1 MVFVITLSYFF
12 LALESADLFPMTI
25 FCFSIYHLRSY
36 ACQPTIIII
45 YVFNFAMFGTH
56 LKFSPVFVWHLQ
68 RQRERER
75 GKDWWSS
82 LSSSK
87 WQREGSSV
95 WLRRMEKK
103 ENAWVENSFFIIS
116 KWQVTRV
123 NCAKS
128 PATNTSYSMEEWCW
142 RSKSVKSTFFMVPN
156 SLLCEMK
163 FDGFSL
169 ENCFSFSGAL
179 YFWFF
184 WPLSAE
190 MFSFELECRAELWL
204 ARRYFLWVGKGGRG
218 TEKQNSV
225 IIIKKNKINYLQ
237 NVYCLNTKWYGNTRW
252 WCA

>member
-1 MVFVITLSYFF
+1 MVFVITLSSLS
-12 LALESADLFPMTI
+12 LALESADLFPMTS

-36 ACQPTIIII
+36 ACQPAIIII

-75 GKDWWSS
+75 GGKTDDHRYRHQNGRERALQYDWEEW
-82 LSSSK
+82 
-87 WQREGSSV
+87 R
-95 WLRRMEKK
+95 KK

-179 YFWFF
+179 YFWFC

-218 TEKQNSV
+218 KQNSV